1 METEFEILDHT
12 ADTGIVAYGNDL
24 KEAFAS
30 AAKGMFSL
38 ITSLE
43 TVKNT
48 ESRKIEISSPDRES
62 LLVNWLNELIYL
74 FDVDN
79 LLFSEFRIDRL
90 ENNSLTATANGE
102 KVDPSRHELRTGIKA
117 ATYHMLEITEKDT
130 CRVQVLFDL

>member
-12 ADTGIVAYGNDL
+12 ADTGIGAYGNDL